1 MNYGQGPNAGSPPPV
16 VRFNG
21 YGDYVFKNVPVIV
34 TSFQFDMPQDVDYI
48 SCGFKE
54 DAASNNPIH
63 NSEQFQEASGK
74 PESGPS
80 SWAPS
85 TSLLT
90 VSVVPQYSRRDVSKF
105 DMKSFVK
112 GEYGSGDTGF
122 I

>member
-1 MNYGQGPNAGSPPPV
+1 
-16 VRFNG
+16 
-21 YGDYVFKNVPVIV
+21 
-34 TSFQFDMPQDVDYI
+34 MPAIITDK
-48 SCGFKE
+48 FR
-54 DAASNNPIH
+54 IH